1 MKSLTE
7 YIASRN
13 QPYDFRIKI
22 AKIEPKGEIMERIKN
37 ALDAYE
43 LVSVTPAKS
52 LPIQEHV
59 EFPKWG
65 ACECWQFEAS
75 VAYPTITTQIR
86 QLIVERA
93 GINPEWVCVY
103 GKQQADDNDAF
114 EAYGK
119 DHEGSLLLDSELKDV
134 PGGQDLVGDKRKDS
148 LLKELDQASPKMV
161 ALESDADLVSMR
173 STERTRP
180 AATTNQ
186 LPQGSKSPVG
196 SQQNKLPPVKGKNK

>member
-43 LVSVTPAKS
+43 LVSVTSAKS
-52 LPIQEHV
+52 LPIQEHR

-65 ACECWQFEAS
+65 ACECWQFEAT
-75 VAYPTITTQIR
+75 VAYPTINTQVR
-86 QLIVERA
+86 QLIIERA

-119 DHEGSLLLDSELKDV
+119 DHTGSLLLDSELKAA
-134 PGGQDLVGDKRKDS
+134 PGGQDLVGDRRKDS
-148 LLKELDQASPKMV
+148 LLRELEESMPRKEAYDNPLSDVKQSPSK
-161 ALESDADLVSMR
+161 
-173 STERTRP
+173 TP
-180 AATTNQ
+180 AAQTTNQ
-186 LPQGSKSPVG
+186 LPQGTKSPVG
-196 SQQNKLPPVKGKNK
+196 SQQNKLPPIKGKNK

>member
-13 QPYDFRIKI
+13 QPYDFRVKI

-103 GKQQADDNDAF
+103 GKQQAEDNDAF

-134 PGGQDLVGDKRKDS
+134 AGAQDLVGDKRTDS
-148 LLKELDQASPKMV
+148 LLKELDAQSPKLTGFKEPKLTSQR
-161 ALESDADLVSMR
+161 AS
-173 STERTRP
+173 ERTP
-180 AATTNQ
+180 AAQTTNA
-186 LPQGSKSPVG
+186 LSQGTKSPLG
-196 SQQNKLPPVKGKNK
+196 SQQNTLPPIKGKNK

>member
-1 MKSLTE
+1 MKSLHD
-7 YIASRN
+7 YIAERN
-13 QPYDFRIKI
+13 SNYSFRIKV
-22 AKIEPKGEIMERIKN
+22 AKQNPKDIMEEIKN
-37 ALDAYE
+37 ALDAYQ
-43 LVSVTPAKS
+43 LVDITTPKS
-52 LPIQEHV
+52 MPVQEHR

-65 ACECWQFEAS
+65 ACECWQFEAT
-75 VAYPTITTQIR
+75 VAYPVTSPQIY
-86 QLIVERA
+86 QLLRERTGMQA
-93 GINPEWVCVY
+93 EWVCVY

-119 DHEGSLLLDSELKDV
+119 DHEGALLLDSELKDV

-148 LLKELDQASPKMV
+148 LLKELDAASPKMV
-161 ALESDADLVSMR
+161 ALESDADLISTR
-173 STERTRP
+173 SKERTKP

>member
-43 LVSVTPAKS
+43 LVSVTSAKS
-52 LPIQEHV
+52 LPIQEHR

-65 ACECWQFEAS
+65 ACECWQFEAT
-75 VAYPTITTQIR
+75 VAYPTINTQIR
-86 QLIVERA
+86 QLIIERA

-119 DHEGSLLLDSELKDV
+119 DHTGSLLLDSELKAA
-134 PGGQDLVGDKRKDS
+134 PGGQDLVGDRRKDS
-148 LLKELDQASPKMV
+148 LLKELDKASVM
-161 ALESDADLVSMR
+161 LEGPDEPDLV
-173 STERTRP
+173 TTQAKEKTRP
-180 AATTNQ
+180 AQTTNQ
-186 LPQGSKSPVG
+186 LPQGTKSPVG
-196 SQQNKLPPVKGKNK
+196 SQQNKLPPIKGKNK

>member
-1 MKSLTE
+1 MKSLQE

-13 QPYDFRIKI
+13 QPYEFRIKL
-22 AKIEPKGEIMERIKN
+22 AKIDPKGEIMERIKH

-43 LVSVTPAKS
+43 LVSVTTAKS
-52 LPIQEHV
+52 LPIQEHR

-65 ACECWQFEAS
+65 ACECWQFEATVS
-75 VAYPTITTQIR
+75 YPTTPVQIA
-86 QLIVERA
+86 QLIRERA

-134 PGGQDLVGDKRKDS
+134 AGAQELVGDKRKES
-148 LLKELDQASPKMV
+148 MLKELDAQSPKLMGFKEPE
-161 ALESDADLVSMR
+161 LT
-173 STERTRP
+173 STRAPERTKA

-186 LPQGSKSPVG
+186 LPQGTTSPVG
-196 SQQNKLPPVKGKNK
+196 TKQNKITNMRKGKK

>member
-7 YIASRN
+7 YIAARN

-22 AKIEPKGEIMERIKN
+22 AKIEPKGEVMERIKN

-52 LPIQEHV
+52 LPIQEHR

-75 VAYPTITTQIR
+75 VAYPTIDTQIR

-103 GKQQADDNDAF
+103 GKQQAEQNEAF
-114 EAYGK
+114 EAHGK
-119 DHEGSLLLDSELKDV
+119 DHEGSLLLDNELKDV
-134 PGGQDLVGDKRKDS
+134 PGAQDLVADKRKDS
-148 LLKELDQASPKMV
+148 LLKELDQASPKLT
-161 ALESDADLVSMR
+161 ALKSDSDLVS
-173 STERTRP
+173 THTKEKTKP
-180 AATTNQ
+180 AETTNQ
-186 LPQGSKSPVG
+186 LPQGTKSPVG
-196 SQQNKLPPVKGKNK
+196 SQQNKLPPRKGNK